1 MPETTVIV
9 NTSPLLYLHQVGQL
23 ELLQKLYRQV
33 AVPPAVISELE
44 VGNQQGIDVPKIN
57 SIEWIQVLPVASAVL
72 VPAVIDL
79 GQGEAEVLALGLETP
94 NSLLIFDDKLARR
107 IADLYHLKYTGTLG
121 ILVRAKQLGYLA
133 SVAPVIARLQ
143 GQGMWLDAHII
154 NDVLRLCKEEKP

>member
-23 ELLQKLYRQV
+23 ELLQKLYSV
-33 AVPPAVISELE
+33 VTVPLAVTRELE
-44 VGNQQGIDVPKIN
+44 VGTQQGIDVPKIDA
-57 SIEWIQVLPVASAVL
+57 IEWIQVRPVASAVL

-79 GQGEAEVLALGLETP
+79 GQGEAEVLALGLEIP

-121 ILVRAKQLGYLA
+121 ILVKAKQLGYLA
-133 SVAPVIARLQ
+133 SVAPVIRQLLGGLA
-143 GQGMWLDAHII
+143 I
-154 NDVLRLCKEEKP
+154 NLNSRKLLSVV

>member
-23 ELLQKLYRQV
+23 ELLQKLYRKV
-33 AVPPAVISELE
+33 TVPLAVTSELE
-44 VGNQQGIDVPKIN
+44 VGTKQGIDVPKIDA
-57 SIEWIQVLPVASAVL
+57 IEWIQIHPVASAVL

-79 GQGEAEVLALGLETP
+79 GQGEAEVLALGLEIP

-121 ILVRAKQLGYLA
+121 ILVKAKQLGYLA
-133 SVAPVIARLQ
+133 SVAPVIRQLLGGLA
-143 GQGMWLDAHII
+143 I
-154 NDVLRLCKEEKP
+154 NLNSRKLLSVV